1 MVSAAV
7 VFSCLRFLEI
17 LDPQLTHYLRGQ
29 WVPMAFR
36 KRRKTDILCASP
48 FNIAVDF

>member
-17 LDPQLTHYLRGQ
+17 LDPQLTNHLRGQ

-36 KRRKTDILCASP
+36 KRRKQIFYVLP